1 MHFQVLNELPVVTEK
16 YMAVI
21 NKVGLT
27 TDNNKTMWE
36 VKDKNNIKM
45 SFKVKANTKNN
56 IQ

>member
-1 MHFQVLNELPVVTEK
+1 MVTEK